1 MTRSP
6 VTESDAPDAATSD
19 FGAKTLTF
27 QIVAE
32 ASQISERLPDFLNSL
47 MPKSRCTDVTRA
59 NCEIV
64 LAEVL
69 NNIAEHSFADAEPG
83 VVQIRTEIGDDEIYF
98 VISDVGRAMPG
109 LEVPKTTLPSKTVPV
124 TELPEGGFGW
134 FMIRKLARNIGYR
147 READRN
153 ILQFSMRLG

>member
-1 MTRSP
+1 MNRSQG
-6 VTESDAPDAATSD
+6 TETDLPEKAKSA
-19 FGAKTLTF
+19 FGTKMLTF

-47 MPKSRCTDVTRA
+47 MPKSRCNDVTRA

-83 VVQIRTEIGDDEIYF
+83 VVEIRTEIGEEKIGF
-98 VISDVGRAMPG
+98 VICDLGRAMPG
-109 LEVPKTTLPSKTVPV
+109 LEIPRTKLPSRKVPV
-124 TELPEGGFGW
+124 TDLPEGGFGW
-134 FMIRKLARNIGYR
+134 YMIRKLASDIAYR

-153 ILQFSMRLG
+153 ILEFSVRVG